1 MLLFSDHIVPFLMCL
16 EIPDFMSPEE
26 ADHIIDLAEGY
37 GFAQS
42 DIHLDPVAKKHVQTL
57 RSMEGKHFI

>member
-1 MLLFSDHIVPFLMCL
+1 MYL

-26 ADHIIDLAEGY
+26 ADHIVDLAEEY

-42 DIHLDPVAKKHVQTL
+42 DIHLDPVAKQHAQTL
-57 RSMEGKHFI
+57 RSMEGKNFILSPQ